1 MTNLILTR
9 KAGESLRISLGEKA
23 EYFEVLEVAGGHC
36 KIRLLSTLKVERV
49 KLRGTV
55 RIAEDVEASL
65 IALARG
71 HAKWRFNAPK
81 EVFILRTELVGGAAK

>member
-9 KAGESLRISLGEKA
+9 KAGESVRITLGEKA
-23 EYFEVLEVAGGHC
+23 EYFEILEVAGGHC

-55 RIAEDVEASL
+55 RIAEGVEASL

-71 HAKWRFNAPK
+71 HSKWRFNAPK